1 MPRLIAS
8 LNGMVVQDYVLKE
21 SRTTLGRR
29 STNDIVLSDMA
40 VSGEH
45 AAFTYEK
52 KIGIVV
58 VEDLGSTNGT
68 RVNGIKVRR
77 QVLQS
82 GDLLDIGKCRIRFL
96 MSSIA
101 PEGGSPNGGFYT
113 EALSVPVPHMLP
125 ENESHEE
132 GPSTS
137 PAEFHPHDE
146 APYQAGAHLR
156 AVKGA
161 DEDVILSK
169 IVTTVGRPGIAVAA
183 LTKRGKG
190 YVATKVDGSADVV
203 LNGQA
208 LNGVALS
215 MHKGDR
221 IELAGMAYEFLS

>member
-1 MPRLIAS
+1 
-8 LNGMVVQDYVLKE
+8 
-21 SRTTLGRR
+21 
-29 STNDIVLSDMA
+29 
-40 VSGEH
+40 
-45 AAFTYEK
+45 
-52 KIGIVV
+52 
-58 VEDLGSTNGT
+58 
-68 RVNGIKVRR
+68 
-77 QVLQS
+77 
-82 GDLLDIGKCRIRFL
+82 

-169 IVTTVGRPGIAVAA
+169 IVTTVGRPGIAVVAF
-183 LTKRGKG
+183 TKRGKG
-190 YVATKVDGSADVV
+190 YVVTKVDGSTDAK
-203 LNGQA
+203 LNGKA
-208 LNGVALS
+208 LDTTESTLKA
-215 MHKGDR
+215 GDK
-221 IELAGMAYEFLS
+221 IELAGMEYEFLS

>member
-1 MPRLIAS
+1 MPRLIVS
-8 LNGMVVQDYVLKE
+8 LDGVVIQDYVLTE
-21 SRTTLGRR
+21 SRATLGRR
-29 STNDIVLSDMA
+29 STNDIVLTDMA

-45 AAFTYEK
+45 VAFSYEK

-68 RVNGIKVRR
+68 KVNGLKVRR

-96 MSSIA
+96 MNS
-101 PEGGSPNGGFYT
+101 
-113 EALSVPVPHMLP
+113 LVP
-125 ENESHEE
+125 ESHYLHASEAGSLTAKPAHADHSE
-132 GPSTS
+132 DSHTLPADFPPADEQPYIPS
-137 PAEFHPHDE
+137 A
-146 APYQAGAHLR
+146 YLR
-156 AVKGA
+156 AVSGA
-161 DEDVILSK
+161 SEDIMLSK
-169 IVTTVGRPGIAVAA
+169 VVTTVGRPGIAVAA

-221 IELAGMAYEFLS
+221 IELAGMAYEFWG